1 MLLMDKS
8 KDTGISAVAFAST
21 VLAFASLGD
30 AFLYAFLPVNNSL
43 VGVPVVWIGV
53 LLSINRFVR
62 IISNGF
68 MVHVFARYGLRIVMI
83 GAVVLAILSTGGYA
97 IATGVFAWLIFRI
110 CWGLAFSA
118 MRIGGLGY
126 ALQSSRQGI
135 ALGISRSL
143 QEAGPM
149 LALFF
154 APFLLKVFNPQ
165 QTFIALAIF
174 SSPGIYFALKLP
186 RIQDTTQALGTKR
199 LLPFPSVFNSI
210 TLVSAILIDGILM
223 VVLGILF
230 MRYNS
235 DVSLTAATT
244 LAAIYLGYRRL
255 CLVVLS
261 PAGGWLADKF
271 GLEKIFT
278 VSLVL
283 VIAGLFVLVSGNIAV
298 GAVMVFTFYSV
309 NAAISPGTVSKNH
322 PHSLAAVAGNA
333 TWRDI
338 GAALGTLVGGLLITS
353 PHLSTI
359 LLIFIFGLMIL
370 LLVHLRTA
378 EKALKVL
385 YLWK

>member
-1 MLLMDKS
+1 MDKS

-309 NAAISPGTVSKNH
+309 NAAISPGTVSKNQ

-378 EKALKVL
+378 EKALKLL